1 MMHPGLGR
9 WAKIAEEP
17 QNTQQLITH
26 ALSPVLGHF
35 DLQVAIRLVLTVILC
50 GAIGLERSNHERA
63 SGLRTHILVGLGACL
78 ITLTGA
84 YGSSGMW
91 PDRNPLILATYV
103 VSGIGFLGAGA
114 ILRHGT
120 SVRGLTTAATLW
132 GSAGVGIAVGAG
144 LGAMAIATVALVMFT
159 LVPLKRWEE
168 QVRSKLDAGDLAIHL
183 TDEREAVGKTLTAL
197 GRLGV
202 TIKRATVTPGAGE
215 TAVLRIDLVRAMR
228 PEQVPPLV
236 EKLLLLKYVTRV
248 DTTDLN
254 LDTEDENVD
263 EDAVDVVD
271 FDVPQE
277 ETPRG
282 SGDSMPNT
290 DVGVSPLRSQSEE
303 DEEPKLR

>member
-9 WAKIAEEP
+9 WAKIAEEH

-26 ALSPVLGHF
+26 AVSPVLGHF

>member
-1 MMHPGLGR
+1 MHPGLGR

-215 TAVLRIDLVRAMR
+215 TAVQRIDLVRAMR